1 MAAFAGI
8 GISSGAEVAAI
19 VTASGF
25 VYLGSA
31 ALQRRKAAWPV
42 FAISLVVV
50 GLGSNVPGSNVPGI
64 NATWWMVAL
73 AAALIL
79 YGVTR
84 GALRPSWGVPL
95 QAVALAVCAAAA
107 LVAADANQTLAG
119 VVVAAGLFAH
129 TAWDIYHHR
138 TERVVVRS
146 MAEFCAV
153 LDTLLAVIVLAVT
166 FAQKA
171 CWWRCAAWGCRPR
184 RSGGARAVLLRGT
197 GDG

>member
-1 MAAFAGI
+1 MSTAEVRERPWVVRRWPAVAGVAMAAFAGI

-42 FAISLVVV
+42 FAISFVVV
-50 GLGSNVPGSNVPGI
+50 GLGSNVPGI

-73 AAALIL
+73 AAALIV

-138 TERVVVRS
+138 TQRVVVRS

-166 FAQKA
+166 FA
-171 CWWRCAAWGCRPR
+171 
-184 RSGGARAVLLRGT
+184 
-197 GDG
+197 